1 MMSDQVK
8 MENSNLSPSQVD
20 REIRKLCT
28 STAFYGILELLFTN
42 SFMLLY
48 FSALQISSERILFYL
63 ALPTLIRI
71 ITLIFFAEQTE
82 KIGKVRTGVLG
93 LSISAV
99 SALLLVGAGFS
110 SRPLVEP
117 LVFLGV
123 LLYGVGYG
131 IFLNSWFPL
140 ISTIVPAGRRGR
152 FFGVMR
158 FIYQSVGI
166 IFTFIVGLTLGKE
179 SSIAI
184 FQAYLIASCVFRII
198 GILIYHRLPELDR
211 HRDSGRTILN
221 SIFHVVGK
229 SGFLPFCSYVFLLS
243 LFTGSCQ
250 SVFSLLAKD
259 TLGMHGGQV
268 IFLGNLVTF
277 GALFGYFCGGLMVD
291 RLGTKYVFLFCHF
304 SFASSLVLFLSRDFL
319 PLPVMLVIGT
329 LSFVFGIVQAASGI
343 AVSSEMMAI
352 SPPDN
357 KPMATAVCF
366 SLMSLGVSFSGIFSS
381 IILKLGILSPAWTFL
396 GRTFGPYD
404 ALLLFCGVMIFLM
417 TVTLGLV
424 PSVVKKVQWD

>member
-1 MMSDQVK
+1 MSDQVN
-8 MENSNLSPSQVD
+8 MENSNLTTGQVEH
-20 REIRKLCT
+20 EIRKLCA
-28 STAFYGILELLFTN
+28 STAFYGVLELLFTN

-48 FSALQISSERILFYL
+48 FSALRISSERILFYL
-63 ALPTLIRI
+63 AVPTLIRI

-131 IFLNSWFPL
+131 IYLNSWFPL

-166 IFTFIVGLTLGKE
+166 IFTLIVGLTLGKD

-211 HRDSGRTILN
+211 HLDSSR
-221 SIFHVVGK
+221 S
-229 SGFLPFCSYVFLLS
+229 SYVNS
-243 LFTGSCQ
+243 
-250 SVFSLLAKD
+250 
-259 TLGMHGGQV
+259 
-268 IFLGNLVTF
+268 
-277 GALFGYFCGGLMVD
+277 
-291 RLGTKYVFLFCHF
+291 
-304 SFASSLVLFLSRDFL
+304 
-319 PLPVMLVIGT
+319 
-329 LSFVFGIVQAASGI
+329 
-343 AVSSEMMAI
+343 
-352 SPPDN
+352 
-357 KPMATAVCF
+357 
-366 SLMSLGVSFSGIFSS
+366 
-381 IILKLGILSPAWTFL
+381 W
-396 GRTFGPYD
+396 
-404 ALLLFCGVMIFLM
+404 
-417 TVTLGLV
+417 
-424 PSVVKKVQWD
+424 

>member
-1 MMSDQVK
+1 
-8 MENSNLSPSQVD
+8 
-20 REIRKLCT
+20 
-28 STAFYGILELLFTN
+28 
-42 SFMLLY
+42 
-48 FSALQISSERILFYL
+48 
-63 ALPTLIRI
+63 
-71 ITLIFFAEQTE
+71 
-82 KIGKVRTGVLG
+82 
-93 LSISAV
+93 
-99 SALLLVGAGFS
+99 VGAGFS

-131 IFLNSWFPL
+131 IYLNSWFPL

-166 IFTFIVGLTLGKE
+166 IFTLIVGLTLGKD

-211 HRDSGRTILN
+211 HLDSSRTILS
-221 SIFHVVGK
+221 SIFHVMGR
-229 SGFLPFCSYVFLLS
+229 SGYLPFCSYVFLLS
-243 LFTGSCQ
+243 LFTSSCQ
-250 SVFSLLAKD
+250 SIFSLLAKD
-259 TLGMHGGQV
+259 TLGLPDSNV

-319 PLPVMLVIGT
+319 PIPLMLVIGT

-343 AVSSEMMAI
+343 AVSSEMMAV

-357 KPMATAVCF
+357 KPMATAVCY
-366 SLMSLGVSFSGIFSS
+366 SLMSLGISLSGIFSS
-381 IILKLGILSPAWTFL
+381 IILKLGILSPAWKFL

-404 ALLLFCGVMIFLM
+404 ALLLFCGVMIFLL

-424 PSVVKKVQWD
+424 PSVVKKVRWD